1 MRSRPGVLHTLLA
14 AELRLW
20 QEGVGGRLW
29 FSGKRRVGPTTDCA
43 RVSKTRRDWKFPG
56 EARDVRTWRRREGDT
71 TWPGGGLGGVCV
83 FVHTGRTHVFA
94 GQWHRVDI
102 FTNKMPKKHVSAAES
117 VPTVAANKRCLDSCS
132 NTKNHF
138 PGVKRGQMRFS
149 LGLFSR
155 KQTGFSLSSISLCS
169 GMRVPHRI
177 ENHTASQKHR
187 ADGRALD
194 GHLL

>member
-1 MRSRPGVLHTLLA
+1 M
-14 AELRLW
+14 
-20 QEGVGGRLW
+20 GGRLW